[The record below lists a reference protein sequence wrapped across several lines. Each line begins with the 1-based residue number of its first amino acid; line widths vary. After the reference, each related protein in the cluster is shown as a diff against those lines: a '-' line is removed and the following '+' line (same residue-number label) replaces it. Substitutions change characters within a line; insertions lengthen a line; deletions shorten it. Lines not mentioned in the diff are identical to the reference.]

1 MAKRKPDPERDRVT
15 AYVCLFCTKPECTG
29 AEQCFREQKK
39 QRARKYQADRRA
51 AQRAL
56 DAFYNEMYA
65 KDRRERLKEAKKAY
79 DRKRAAQ

>member
-1 MAKRKPDPERDRVT
+1 MAKRKLDPERDRAD
-15 AYVCLFCTKPECTG
+15 AYICLFCTKPECTG

-65 KDRRERLKEAKKAY
+65 KDRRERLKEAKEAY

>member
-1 MAKRKPDPERDRVT
+1 MAKRKPDPERDRAD
-15 AYVCLFCTKPECTG
+15 AYICLFCTKPECTG
-29 AEQCFREQKK
+29 ADACFREQKK

-56 DAFYNEMYA
+56 DAFYAEQYT
-65 KDRRERLKEAKKAY
+65 KDRREKLAQAKEAF